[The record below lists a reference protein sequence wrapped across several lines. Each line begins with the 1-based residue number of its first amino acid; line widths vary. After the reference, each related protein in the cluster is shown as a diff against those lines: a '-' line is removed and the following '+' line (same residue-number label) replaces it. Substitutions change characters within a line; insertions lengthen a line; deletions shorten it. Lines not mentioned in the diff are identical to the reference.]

1 MNLRI
6 VNETSY
12 KKIRI
17 ICDNKI
23 TLLKKNEVATFNY
36 DSDRTRIQIDV
47 LDKNRT
53 FFFIL
58 ALFDIWIWDFIT
70 TDSAVFSLN
79 CSISFDVICGES
91 TETLVLKN
99 FDYTEKVTHCDF
111 NSVYVKNNNSTIS
124 NIKFFSENIKKL
136 RNKTLNNLFWFVSG
150 IPVVILAF
158 CLLYKYPE
166 YDFLLLFPSFII
178 PLCTIPSV
186 VKSVKIWKFCKNEY
200 INMFLSQKEAILRQN
215 NGEKPP
221 YVPTGVVEKRVYNFL
236 NKIFKKIK

>member
-58 ALFDIWIWDFIT
+58 ALFDIWILDFIT
-70 TDSAVFSLN
+70 TDQQF
-79 CSISFDVICGES
+79 
-91 TETLVLKN
+91 
-99 FDYTEKVTHCDF
+99 
-111 NSVYVKNNNSTIS
+111 
-124 NIKFFSENIKKL
+124 
-136 RNKTLNNLFWFVSG
+136 
-150 IPVVILAF
+150 
-158 CLLYKYPE
+158 
-166 YDFLLLFPSFII
+166 FLLIVAFLLMLYVVSRQKPLF
-178 PLCTIPSV
+178 
-186 VKSVKIWKFCKNEY
+186 
-200 INMFLSQKEAILRQN
+200 
-215 NGEKPP
+215 
-221 YVPTGVVEKRVYNFL
+221 
-236 NKIFKKIK
+236 